1 MSEAKPSPE
10 MDDIAGVQTG
20 GAWGGKPCFGETV
33 SRSLV
38 GVTRCISRRP
48 FGPALPRTLVG

>member
-20 GAWGGKPCFGETV
+20 GGMGRKTV
-33 SRSLV
+33 
-38 GVTRCISRRP
+38 
-48 FGPALPRTLVG
+48 FW